1 MSGSIADERD
11 DYIADESGPEIT
23 ASLHDGSLDGGD
35 PDLDWCVDR
44 SPALCA
50 MTTADLWVAAASGEL
65 SRATRAWRIGLECWT
80 RLDEIP
86 DFAGAFDA
94 SEPEGERETA
104 VTPLAVEIDVP
115 PALPPALLQTL
126 PAREPRGS
134 VAAVSQRSEEL
145 ASAVF
150 DRWASRAAA
159 PPPELFPGMFASRL
173 RGALVSARWIA
184 AGCAIAT
191 ASIGLSVLNVA
202 VPPSPQAEVARASAL
217 RLATTVAHT
226 AALMDRASRTATLRV
241 ALPSQAESGQKR
253 KRAGTGPALAR

>member
-1 MSGSIADERD
+1 MSGSIADHRD

-23 ASLHDGSLDGGD
+23 ASLHDGSLDGRD

-86 DFAGAFDA
+86 ELAGAFDA
-94 SEPEGERETA
+94 AEPDGERETA
-104 VTPLAVEIDVP
+104 VTPLAIEIDVP
-115 PALPPALLQTL
+115 PSLPPPLPPLF
-126 PAREPRGS
+126 PAREPRAS
-134 VAAVSQRSEEL
+134 VAAVSQRPDVL
-145 ASAVF
+145 AAVAP
-150 DRWASRAAA
+150 DRWATRAAA
-159 PPPELFPGMFASRL
+159 PAPDLFPGMFAGRL

-191 ASIGLSVLNVA
+191 ASIGLSVLHAV
-202 VPPSPQAEVARASAL
+202 VPPPAEAQVARASAL
-217 RLATTVAHT
+217 PLATSVAHT
-226 AALMDRASRTATLRV
+226 AALMDRASRAATLRV
-241 ALPSQAESGQKR
+241 AAPSGAESGQKR
-253 KRAGTGPALAR
+253 KRAGTGRALAR